1 MRTIR
6 KVIIIP
12 VFVEWMPDFYEQDMV
27 YISREHNCSKHLCL
41 CGCGQMTIMPL
52 DDGSKWWQ
60 LVEGPDGRVSF
71 IGSVG
76 NYSFPCQSH
85 YIITNNVANFV

>member
-1 MRTIR
+1 MKTIR
-6 KVIIIP
+6 QVTITP
-12 VFVEWMPDFYEQDMV
+12 VFVEWMPDFYEQGLV
-27 YISREHNCSKHLCL
+27 YISKEHGCSKHLCL

-52 DDGSKWWQ
+52 DDGTKWWK
-60 LVEGPDGRVSF
+60 LVESDKGVSF

-76 NYSFPCQSH
+76 NYAFPCQSH